1 MAELSKG
8 FNGAIANNEVE
19 FMILDGMLMAIV
31 IILLTVAH
39 PGIILG
45 PMWKAGGFRL
55 RRSKTAVNKESGA
68 AEEEVGSWGPGG
80 QEK

>member
-1 MAELSKG
+1 
-8 FNGAIANNEVE
+8 
-19 FMILDGMLMAIV
+19 MILDGMLMAIV

-45 PMWKAGGFRL
+45 PMWQAGGFQFRKS
-55 RRSKTAVNKESGA
+55 RANVNKESVS
-68 AEEEVGSWGPGG
+68 AEEGSWGPGG